1 MVLSLLPLLSD
12 DLQILFLSLWLDVRS
27 LTTLD
32 VAVSSHRWRPRWLM
46 VLRHFEINQLS
57 RRGIRASRLEMKTR
71 VRGCN
76 IMLVDTSDLVLIGLH
91 RHNRSV
97 HSGCDQP
104 LSQAEEHQYI
114 RLL

>member
-1 MVLSLLPLLSD
+1 
-12 DLQILFLSLWLDVRS
+12 
-27 LTTLD
+27 
-32 VAVSSHRWRPRWLM
+32 M
-46 VLRHFEINQLS
+46 VLRYLRSEAVDDWGHSLSSMMWLS